1 MEWKHVGTE
10 EKESQEPRLG
20 IPEMALDLACM
31 DGLAV
36 SLNLFVAKWVYKGSC
51 FLDRIWEVE

>member
-1 MEWKHVGTE
+1 MGTE

-20 IPEMALDLACM
+20 TAETALDLACM
-31 DGLAV
+31 EGLAV

-51 FLDRIWEVE
+51 FLDRI